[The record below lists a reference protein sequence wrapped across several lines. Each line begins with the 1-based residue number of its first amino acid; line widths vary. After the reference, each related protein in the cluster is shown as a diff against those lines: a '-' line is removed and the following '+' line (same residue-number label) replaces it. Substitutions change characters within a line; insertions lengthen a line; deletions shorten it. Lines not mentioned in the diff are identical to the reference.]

1 MLGNVLGGAGG
12 GGLRDLVDND
22 QPSAHVFAV
31 DANTAHLSSDGR
43 GGVRGGDHSDRG
55 GRGGRGLPPVT
66 GLPVTGLPVTT
77 PAQSVSPYSVAMAA
91 AAPDPLASP
100 PPSMPTPKPPAAP
113 SRALYAYKRLES
125 LTGGWDAN
133 YKLGSGGSGTVYK
146 ATLDGTPVAIKR
158 LHGAGAASAGGGDG
172 GASASFHHE
181 LQLLSATSHSNVV
194 PLLGAS
200 SDGTALCLVYMYC
213 DGGSVEQRLAR
224 TLTAWPLPLSAVQRV
239 IIASDVCRGLAFLH
253 GLGIVHRDI
262 KPANLLLQ
270 QVQSGLLARIG
281 DFGVA
286 RALEAEAQAACSGT
300 MMTRT
305 KTWQGAQAAGTLAYM
320 APEYLKAPNSTPK
333 VDSIAFGLTLV
344 VLLTGRPAEKP
355 VQGPSGVKF
364 ANLLEL
370 WYDELAT
377 DVDALAKMRDTA
389 RAVVGLGA
397 GVGAP
402 AAHLWEHHPDAVRVL
417 HGIAGRCLEHRARPR
432 AEVRDLVDELEAAR
446 HAAETISAAS
456 PKDQKEYPEE
466 FCCPLSLEM
475 MVDPVVAA
483 DGFTY
488 ERSHIDRW
496 IRGGGVSSP
505 MTGQRLPHTNL
516 TPNLTLKAMIKA
528 AMDR

>member
-1 MLGNVLGGAGG
+1 M
-12 GGLRDLVDND
+12 
-22 QPSAHVFAV
+22 
-31 DANTAHLSSDGR
+31 
-43 GGVRGGDHSDRG
+43 
-55 GRGGRGLPPVT
+55 
-66 GLPVTGLPVTT
+66 
-77 PAQSVSPYSVAMAA
+77 PA
-91 AAPDPLASP
+91 
-100 PPSMPTPKPPAAP
+100 PKPPSAP
-113 SRALYAYKRLES
+113 SRALYAYSRLES

-158 LHGAGAASAGGGDG
+158 LHGGGAASAGGGDG

-181 LQLLSATSHSNVV
+181 LELLSATSHSNVV

-200 SDGTALCLVYMYC
+200 SDGAALCLVYMFC

-224 TLTAWPLPLSAVQRV
+224 TLTAWPLPLSAVQRM

-270 QVQSGLLARIG
+270 QVQQGLLARIG

-286 RALEAEAQAACSGT
+286 RALEAEAQAAGSGT

-333 VDSIAFGLTLV
+333 VDSFAFGLTLV

-355 VQGPSGVKF
+355 VQGPSGETF

-370 WYDELAT
+370 WYDELAAN
-377 DVDALAKMRDTA
+377 VDALAQMLDTA
-389 RAVVGLGA
+389 RTVVGVGAGMGA

-432 AEVRDLVDELEAAR
+432 AEVRDLVDELERAR
-446 HAAETISAAS
+446 HTAETSSAAS
-456 PKDQKEYPEE
+456 PKDQKEHPEE

-488 ERSHIDRW
+488 ERCHIERW

-505 MTGQRLPHTNL
+505 MTGQRLPHTKL